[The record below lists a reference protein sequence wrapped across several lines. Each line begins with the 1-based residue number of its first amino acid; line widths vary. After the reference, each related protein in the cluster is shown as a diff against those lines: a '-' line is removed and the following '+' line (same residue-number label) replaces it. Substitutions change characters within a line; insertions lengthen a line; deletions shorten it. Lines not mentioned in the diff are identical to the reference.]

1 MQTRPV
7 YLEAELG
14 DPRRTKRF
22 NEILSSLDGN
32 YSKSIPAAMES
43 KSSIKA
49 ANRFFKNEHISF
61 ENLLLSHTAKIDFQ
75 YKDYLL
81 YLSDTVVLDYT
92 NKRGAKNLGYL
103 TKPYLRGMYLH
114 NDMII
119 SDLGIVLGIP
129 KQQYHNRSIEYF
141 GKSAERQNLPIEQKE
156 SNRWL
161 ESFKTAKTLSQTKD
175 LPLVWT
181 ADREADII
189 EILAAPR
196 PTKLELLIRA
206 QHNRSLVEHKSRLFS
221 LLKQQPTLDTY
232 EIEIIHPKTLK
243 KRTAQLAIRSCSSV
257 QLNITATTKHKQK
270 LQRPYINAVEVY
282 EINPPEDID
291 QPIRWVLLT
300 TLPVDSFEQAK
311 LVVDFYVLRWLI
323 ERFHYL
329 LKSGGANVE
338 DLQYEKPDTL
348 KKVITTKSIVV
359 MRAMKIRYIAQ
370 NQPDTNIFEAGISVK
385 EYEVLY
391 TYAQHKINS
400 KLVVDF
406 NQPPTIF
413 EYCRIL
419 GQIGGFIPKKRQPLP
434 GLKILTRSLE
444 KLDNMIQFYDV
455 LMSKNF

>member
-1 MQTRPV
+1 MQTRPA

-14 DPRRTKRF
+14 DHRRTKRF

-32 YSKSIPAAMES
+32 YAKSIPAAMES

-49 ANRFFKNEHISF
+49 ANRFFKNKHINF
-61 ENLLLSHTAKIDFQ
+61 ENLLSSHKEQIEFK

-92 NKRGAKNLGYL
+92 SKRGAENLGYL
-103 TKPYLRGMYLH
+103 TQPYLRGMYLH
-114 NDMII
+114 NDMIVN
-119 SDLGIVLGIP
+119 DLGVVLGIS
-129 KQQYHNRSIEYF
+129 KQQYHNRSMEYF
-141 GKSAERQNLPIEQKE
+141 GQSGERQNLPIEQKE
-156 SNRWL
+156 SMRWL
-161 ESFKTAKTLSQTKD
+161 QSFRTAKTLSETKD

-189 EILAAPR
+189 EIFAEPR
-196 PTKLELLIRA
+196 PAKLQLLVRA

-257 QLNITATTKHKQK
+257 QLNITATTKHKQA
-270 LQRPYINAVEVY
+270 LQRPYVNAVEVY
-282 EINPPEDID
+282 EINPPKDID
-291 QPIRWVLLT
+291 EPIRWVLLT
-300 TLPVDSFEQAK
+300 TLPVNSFEQAK

-323 ERFHYL
+323 ERFHYM

-338 DLQYEKPDTL
+338 NLQYEKPDTL

-370 NQPDTNIFEAGISVK
+370 NQPNINIFEAGISIK

-391 TYAQHKINS
+391 TYAQHKINPN
-400 KLVVDF
+400 LVIDLE
-406 NQPPTIF
+406 QPPTIF

-419 GQIGGFIPKKRQPLP
+419 GQIGGFIPKNRQPLP

-444 KLDNMIQFYDV
+444 KLDTMIQFYDV